1 MFRFD
6 SQTLNTLRLYQCQ
19 PKKDVGILS
28 SLHPDVNV
36 SRNENPKTKS
46 DSIL

>member
-6 SQTLNTLRLYQCQ
+6 SQTPITLTLYRCQ
-19 PKKDVGILS
+19 PKKDVGVLS
-28 SLHPDVNV
+28 SLHPDVHV
-36 SRNENPKTKS
+36 SSTGNPKTKS